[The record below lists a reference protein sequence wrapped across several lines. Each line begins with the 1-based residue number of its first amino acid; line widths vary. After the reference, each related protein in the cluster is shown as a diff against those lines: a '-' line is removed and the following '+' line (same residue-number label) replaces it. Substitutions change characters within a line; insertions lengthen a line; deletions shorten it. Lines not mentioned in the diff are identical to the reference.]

1 MDYTQK
7 IKLLNELMLNATPQN
22 VDFTPQNG
30 NYCVTL
36 IATRPVHTWGY
47 QKRNFKIKGRLEEG
61 KTISADLIAE
71 NEMLFGVENLP
82 YVAHEGDRTP
92 IFKIIRASIFCAYAG
107 LQLTGLHRGMR
118 KIAWSDYP
126 FKKSD
131 KEEQAKAEIRFMKRL
146 ASVMTVPDH
155 CMIGRSVVTH
165 LTSTRLRDVILY
177 NKEYE
182 PSLYEKIKDSIESL
196 SHFIPAQD
204 HADNVV
210 PDVFV
215 SQQDWENPR
224 DTYGHQVVILNAK
237 SKRKEQ
243 FWWDYLKLNI
253 FLSDLEYYFGYYIL
267 MNRWQIPMIQK
278 WIAEYREK
286 GLFESQRAKDYLLFY
301 LKAGEKTPVRVLNS
315 QGVQVNIKMV
325 SR

>member
-1 MDYTQK
+1 MDYIQK

-30 NYCVTL
+30 NYCVAL

-61 KTISADLIAE
+61 KTVSADLIAE

-107 LQLTGLHRGMR
+107 LQLTDLHLGMR

-126 FKKSD
+126 FKRPD

-155 CMIGRSVVTH
+155 CVVGRSVVTH
-165 LTSTRLRDVILY
+165 LTSTRLRDVMLY
-177 NKEYE
+177 NMEYE
-182 PSLYEKIKDSIESL
+182 PSLYGKIKDSIESL
-196 SHFIPAQD
+196 SPFIPAKD

-224 DTYGHQVVILNAK
+224 DTYEHQVIILNAK
-237 SKRKEQ
+237 SKKKEQ

-253 FLSDLEYYFGYYIL
+253 FLPGGFLCCPHNLGQFKLPRGL
-267 MNRWQIPMIQK
+267 R
-278 WIAEYREK
+278 IA
-286 GLFESQRAKDYLLFY
+286 G
-301 LKAGEKTPVRVLNS
+301 
-315 QGVQVNIKMV
+315 
-325 SR
+325 